1 MKYYFRPNKDSE
13 RIKQLIGMG
22 YKIPEV
28 LIFAHA
34 FKIKGNGYYPINYAN
49 IYFLKEDVI
58 RMSKEETEEAEE
70 YLKKEKEKS
79 ISDYLIEKV
88 RTTERIGSG
97 VASFAWRDAEGD
109 ISFFVDAVCHASFR
123 PINAQECITWDTYR
137 LKDEQKESVRELYHW
152 MMNHSPWLHCIHP
165 SWEILSAQE
174 RTDRVINGPI
184 PLNLEAPA
192 NEAAGFAIALRTIS
206 EHYWTIPT
214 FLQLRKEGASI
225 PIAFM
230 LSGFLAYSDNRWG
243 RYENSNWHHFMSD
256 RQKLEDLCR
265 FFKKGYFREGRG
277 NRLLRDERYSYI
289 ARQIASEDHVLGIG
303 AFLNDFF
310 TEEGSGWDMVKKLD
324 NPRAIIKAVN
334 EVYENV

>member
-1 MKYYFRPNKDSE
+1 MKYYFRPNKDSK
-13 RIKQLIGMG
+13 RIKELIGMG

-34 FKIKGNGYYPINYAN
+34 FKIKGNVYYPINYEK
-49 IYFLKEDVI
+49 IYFCKEDVI
-58 RMSKEETEEAEE
+58 RMSKEETEE

-88 RTTERIGSG
+88 RTTERIDSG

-137 LKDEQKESVRELYHW
+137 LEDEQKESVRELYHW
-152 MMNHSPWLHCIHP
+152 MMNHSPWLHCILP
-165 SWEILSAQE
+165 SWDILSAQE

-184 PLNLEAPA
+184 PLNLDAPA
-192 NEAAGFAIALRTIS
+192 NEAVGFAIALRTIS
-206 EHYWTIPT
+206 EHHWTIPT

-225 PIAFM
+225 PISFI
-230 LSGFLAYSDNRWG
+230 LSGFITYLDNRWE

-256 RQKLEDLCR
+256 GQKVEDLCH
-265 FFKKGYFREGRG
+265 FFKNGYSRKDRKKDTLREV
-277 NRLLRDERYSYI
+277 RYNYI
-289 ARQIASEDHVLGIG
+289 ASQIAKEGTNEGIG
-303 AFLNDFF
+303 KFLNDFF
-310 TEEGSGWDMVKKLD
+310 TVKGSGWGRVNELD
-324 NPRAIIKAVN
+324 NPQAIIKAVN